1 MMLMPR
7 SLFGRTA
14 LLIAVT
20 IAVFAVI
27 SWQAIIWTAL
37 VPSAEAAASL
47 LTERAHAALSA
58 IHAVKAAGGTPHY
71 FSVNLAQCLH
81 ET

>member
-7 SLFGRTA
+7 SLFARTA

-20 IAVFAVI
+20 ILVFAVI

-47 LTERAHAALSA
+47 LTERAHAALA
-58 IHAVKAAGGTPHY
+58 AKAPDGCP
-71 FSVNLAQCLH
+71 
-81 ET
+81 